1 MDDRAIPLGRLAG
14 VRIGMSW
21 VVPFVAALYALS
33 LATSLLPRS
42 IPDQPTSSYWLSGAV
57 GAGFLFLSLL
67 AHEMGH
73 ALVGRAEGIGVR
85 GITLTLL
92 GGYTQFET
100 EPSTP
105 GAELRVS
112 GIGPITNFVLAG
124 VFWAVAEALGG
135 GFGLTALLAETFE
148 WLAFV
153 NLLLAAVNMLP
164 GSPLDGGAV
173 LGAIVWM
180 VTRDRTRAQTITSVI
195 GIALGVGLALW
206 GLAGMRREDEGFGL
220 WGLIIGIFIATS
232 AWRGLR
238 SAPTVGALRDTP
250 IGDVMLPDPPVV
262 PEWAALSDV
271 VTRAQGWLPHTA
283 FPVQSADGRIT
294 GLLTAQLVLAVDPSR
309 WPEVRAGEVAWP
321 IERVPTV
328 PATEPVLTAVQ
339 RSQSA
344 GVDRILVVWPDGRVA
359 GVAGSDAAHRALD
372 HRRAAAVAPATV
384 PPHGRQP

>member
-21 VVPFVAALYALS
+21 VVPFVAGLYALS

-42 IPDQPTSSYWLSGAV
+42 IPGQSTSSYWLAGGMGAL
-57 GAGFLFLSLL
+57 FLFLSLL

-100 EPSTP
+100 EPATP

-112 GIGPITNFVLAG
+112 GIGPVTNFVLAG
-124 VFWAVAEALGG
+124 AFWAVATSFGG

-164 GSPLDGGAV
+164 GAPLDGGAV

-180 VTRDRTRAQTITSVI
+180 VTRDRTRAQTITAVI
-195 GIALGVGLALW
+195 GVGLGAVLVVL
-206 GLAGMRREDEGFGL
+206 GLRSLQSEDEGFGL
-220 WGLIIGIFIATS
+220 WFLIIGFFILSS
-232 AWRGLR
+232 AWSRLR

-250 IGDVMLPDPPVV
+250 VRDVMLPDPPVV
-262 PEWAALSDV
+262 PEWATLSDV

-294 GLLTAQLVLAVDPSR
+294 GLLTAQLVLAVDPAR

-328 PATEPVLTAVQ
+328 PVTEPVLTAVQ

-359 GVAGSDAAHRALD
+359 GVAGADAAHRALD
-372 HRRAAAVAPATV
+372 RRGTVAPARPTGSM
-384 PPHGRQP
+384 PS

>member
-21 VVPFVAALYALS
+21 VVPFVAGLYALS

-42 IPDQPTSSYWLSGAV
+42 IPGQSTSSYWLAGAL
-57 GAGFLFLSLL
+57 GAACLFLSLL

-92 GGYTQFET
+92 GGYTQFDT
-100 EPSTP
+100 EPATP

-112 GIGPITNFVLAG
+112 GIGPVTNFVLAG
-124 VFWAVAEALGG
+124 AFWAVATSLGG
-135 GFGLTALLAETFE
+135 GFGITALLAETFE

-164 GSPLDGGAV
+164 GAPLDGGAV

-180 VTRDRTRAQTITSVI
+180 VTRDRTRAQTITAVI
-195 GIALGVGLALW
+195 GVGLGAVLVVL
-206 GLAGMRREDEGFGL
+206 GLRSLQSEDEGFGL
-220 WGLIIGIFIATS
+220 WFLIIGFFILSS
-232 AWRGLR
+232 AWSRLR
-238 SAPTVGALRDTP
+238 SAPTVGALRDTAVR
-250 IGDVMLPDPPVV
+250 DVMLPDPPVV
-262 PEWAALSDV
+262 PEWATLSDV

-283 FPVQSADGRIT
+283 FPVQAADGRIT
-294 GLLTAQLVLAVDPSR
+294 GLLTAQLVLAVDPAR
-309 WPEVRAGEVAWP
+309 WPDVRAGEVAWP

-328 PATEPVLTAVQ
+328 PITEPVLTAVQ

-359 GVAGSDAAHRALD
+359 GVAGADAAHRALD
-372 HRRAAAVAPATV
+372 RRRTVAEPGPTHPTSA
-384 PPHGRQP
+384 

>member
-21 VVPFVAALYALS
+21 VVPFVAGLYALS

-42 IPDQPTSSYWLSGAV
+42 IPGQSTSSYWLAGGMGA
-57 GAGFLFLSLL
+57 AFLFLSLL

-100 EPSTP
+100 EPATP

-112 GIGPITNFVLAG
+112 GIGPVTNFVLAG
-124 VFWAVAEALGG
+124 AFWAVATSLGG

-153 NLLLAAVNMLP
+153 NLLLAAINMLP
-164 GSPLDGGAV
+164 GAPLDGGAV

-195 GIALGVGLALW
+195 GVGLGAVLVVL
-206 GLAGMRREDEGFGL
+206 GLRSLQSEDEGFGL
-220 WGLIIGIFIATS
+220 WFLIIGFFILSS
-232 AWRGLR
+232 AWSRLR
-238 SAPTVGALRDTP
+238 SAPTVGALRDTAV
-250 IGDVMLPDPPVV
+250 GDVMLPDPPVV
-262 PEWAALSDV
+262 PEWANLSDV
-271 VTRAQGWLPHTA
+271 VTRAQAWLPHTA
-283 FPVQSADGRIT
+283 FPVQAADGRIT
-294 GLLTAQLVLAVDPSR
+294 GLLTSQLVLAVDPAR
-309 WPEVRAGEVAWP
+309 WPHVRAGEVAWP

-328 PATEPVLTAVQ
+328 PTTEPVLTAVQ

-359 GVAGSDAAHRALD
+359 GVAGADAAHRALD
-372 HRRAAAVAPATV
+372 RRRTVEAPGPTHPTSA
-384 PPHGRQP
+384 

>member
-21 VVPFVAALYALS
+21 VVPFVAGLYALS

-42 IPDQPTSSYWLSGAV
+42 IPGQSTSSYWLAGGMGAL
-57 GAGFLFLSLL
+57 FLFLSLL

-92 GGYTQFET
+92 GGYTQFDT
-100 EPSTP
+100 EPATP

-112 GIGPITNFVLAG
+112 GIGPVTNFVLAG
-124 VFWAVAEALGG
+124 AFWAVATSLGG

-164 GSPLDGGAV
+164 GAPLDGGAV

-180 VTRDRTRAQTITSVI
+180 VTRDRTRAQTITAVI
-195 GIALGVGLALW
+195 GVGLGAVLVVL
-206 GLAGMRREDEGFGL
+206 GLRSLQSEDEGFGL
-220 WGLIIGIFIATS
+220 WFLIIGFFILSS
-232 AWRGLR
+232 AWSRLR
-238 SAPTVGALRDTP
+238 SAPTVGALRDTAVR
-250 IGDVMLPDPPVV
+250 DVMLPDPPVV
-262 PEWAALSDV
+262 PEWATLSDV

-283 FPVQSADGRIT
+283 FPVQAADGRIT
-294 GLLTAQLVLAVDPSR
+294 GLLTSQLVLAVDPAR
-309 WPEVRAGEVAWP
+309 WPDVRAGEVAWP

-328 PATEPVLTAVQ
+328 PTTEPVLTAVQ

-359 GVAGSDAAHRALD
+359 GIAGADAAHRALD
-372 HRRAAAVAPATV
+372 RQRTAPTPGPTHPTSA
-384 PPHGRQP
+384 

>member
-21 VVPFVAALYALS
+21 VVPFVAGLYALS

-42 IPDQPTSSYWLSGAV
+42 IPGQSTSSYWLAGGV
-57 GAGFLFLSLL
+57 GAAFLFLSLL

-112 GIGPITNFVLAG
+112 GIGPVTNFVLAG
-124 VFWAVAEALGG
+124 VFWAVAASIGG
-135 GFGLTALLAETFE
+135 GFGLTALMAETFE

-153 NLLLAAVNMLP
+153 NLLLAGINMLP
-164 GSPLDGGAV
+164 GAPLDGGAV
-173 LGAIVWM
+173 LGALVWM

-195 GIALGVGLALW
+195 GVALGAGMVVW
-206 GLAGMRREDEGFGL
+206 GLGAMRREDEGFGL
-220 WGLIIGIFIATS
+220 WFLIIGFFVLSS
-232 AWRGLR
+232 AWSRLR

-250 IGDVMLPDPPVV
+250 ISDVMFADPPVV

-283 FPVQSADGRIT
+283 FPVQAADGRIT
-294 GLLTAQLVLAVDPSR
+294 GLLTAQLVLAVDPAR
-309 WPEVRAGEVAWP
+309 WPSVRAGEVAWP

-328 PATEPVLTAVQ
+328 PASEPVLTAVQ

-344 GVDRILVVWPDGRVA
+344 GIDRILVVWPDGRVA

-372 HRRAAAVAPATV
+372 HRRGPVPTGAPH
-384 PPHGRQP
+384 PPPR